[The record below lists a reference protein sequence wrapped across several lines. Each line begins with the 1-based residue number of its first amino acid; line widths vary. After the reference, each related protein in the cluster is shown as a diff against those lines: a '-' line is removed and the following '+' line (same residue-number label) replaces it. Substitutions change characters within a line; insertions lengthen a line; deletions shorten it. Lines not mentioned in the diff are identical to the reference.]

1 MFDSFNVE
9 ESEFTNLEFNFQ
21 DNKIDV
27 SSKDNSRVGAAINDQ
42 LEASF
47 CEECGK
53 VGSAVAAIQFDC
65 GGCCKK
71 VLAFDK
77 SACLDLD
84 FCNGTVFLSAEQ
96 LLLKAF
102 SGGQLVEKQC
112 LEKIKIALDHLC
124 SIEFNVVELDPNVFV
139 GTGLSKIAV
148 QFECGKCCKKVLN
161 VKKAIEFGGFVFL
174 VPPAK
179 ECLLIKTFNK
189 GKLVDKQ
196 LAKVIII
203 PKNRICSVEYNAIEV
218 DP

>member
-1 MFDSFNVE
+1 MFDSLNIE
-9 ESEFTNLEFNFQ
+9 ESDLTNLEFTFQ
-21 DNKIDV
+21 DDKIDI
-27 SSKDNSRVGAAINDQ
+27 SSRDNSRVGAAIAEQ
-42 LEASF
+42 LEAAF
-47 CEECGK
+47 CEECSK
-53 VGSAVAAIQFDC
+53 LGSAVAAIQFDC
-65 GGCCKK
+65 GDCCKK

-77 SACLDLD
+77 DICLDLD
-84 FCNGTVFLSAEQ
+84 FSRCNVFLGAEQ

-102 SGGQLVEKQC
+102 SGGKLVEKQC

-161 VKKAIEFGGFVFL
+161 VKKAIEFGGFVFF